1 MKRVRLKKMLERQK
15 KQLNKLADKS
25 NSRLE
30 EIIVQTLYIIFFIAY
45 NLFEV
50 YLIYLIGK
58 YSNKISELVLIVL
71 CFFVNKAVYGKP
83 LHFSNNFI
91 CLGVSLLLF
100 YTATQ
105 CALNLDLS
113 IMTNVVIGV
122 FCGSITSYIATYL
135 YRENKNYNEL
145 KKCTIEEFTDYCQ
158 HRNLTEDEIKIANY
172 IIREE
177 IKGEALYLKI
187 SYSKSQTL
195 RIKKRIF
202 SKLDL

>member
-1 MKRVRLKKMLERQK
+1 MLERQK

-25 NSRLE
+25 NSRFE
-30 EIIVQTLYIIFFIAY
+30 EIIVQTLYIIFFILY

-71 CFFVNKAVYGKP
+71 CLFVNKAVYGKP

-100 YTATQ
+100 YMATQ

-135 YRENKNYNEL
+135 YNENNKM
-145 KKCTIEEFTDYCQ
+145 KK
-158 HRNLTEDEIKIANY
+158 RNLVKELVKLNLDNDKIQEICKKNGLD
-172 IIREE
+172 EE
-177 IKGEALYLKI
+177 IGFIVDFRLNHNEDLTCYEFEIDRMTLNRKLNKFLRVAK
-187 SYSKSQTL
+187 SK
-195 RIKKRIF
+195 
-202 SKLDL
+202 

>member
-1 MKRVRLKKMLERQK
+1 MLERQK
-15 KQLNKLADKS
+15 ENLKNLKN
-25 NSRLE
+25 NSTSKFE
-30 EIIVQTLYIIFFIAY
+30 EIFVQTLYIIIFVLY
-45 NLFEV
+45 NVFEI
-50 YLIYLIGK
+50 YLVYLIGK
-58 YSNKISELVLIVL
+58 YSNRVSEIILIVL

-100 YTATQ
+100 YMATQ

-135 YRENKNYNEL
+135 YRENKRYDEL